1 MEIQKTIRPPHGISA
16 YTHQSITV
24 DEKVYSQAVLIG
36 QSLLESEFGG
46 FDITDDA
53 WERLDLATCEL
64 VIIGVEGGI
73 AQLPMHWRLFFASKH
88 IGLEVM
94 GIGAA
99 CRTFNILLE
108 EKRQVL
114 AWFVFNETA

>member
-24 DEKVYSQAVLIG
+24 DDKLYSKSLLVG
-36 QSLLESEFGG
+36 HSLLESEFGG
-46 FDITDDA
+46 LDITFDA
-53 WERLDLATCEL
+53 WEQLDLATCEL
-64 VIIGVEGGI
+64 VIIGIEGGI
-73 AQLPMHWRLFFASKH
+73 AQLPMNWRLFFANKR

-94 GIGAA
+94 SIGAA

-108 EKRQVL
+108 EERQVL
-114 AWFVFNETA
+114 AWFIFNETI

>member
-1 MEIQKTIRPPHGISA
+1 MEIQKTIRPLHGISA